1 MSTTSS
7 SRAGVARSL
16 RIGITIG
23 LQHEAE
29 SLWVNGIKQNALYL
43 MRVFQHSPLR
53 HRVTLVNTTSVA
65 ITPKLPWDIERY
77 PVSRF
82 EDVKDDLDVLIELG
96 GQINAGQTD
105 YLKARGTRLISY
117 CCGPEY
123 VQMTEAMIF
132 DRRMCD
138 AVFINQRYD
147 EVWVIPQVVETS
159 LHFFKTLRRC
169 PTREVPFVWDPMCI
183 EARTR
188 DLPNHGEY
196 RPARGPRR
204 LSVMEA
210 NIDVLKFCLYPM
222 LIAEAAYRLV
232 GDEISHLHVTNA
244 QHLALHRPEFIGIAQ
259 YLDIVRDHKASFVG
273 VFETP
278 RFLAEHTDIVVS
290 HQWGL
295 ALNYFYFDV
304 CWNGYPFVHN
314 AHLCRDLG
322 YYYAGQDVDEGA
334 RQLVQAIRYHD
345 RAWETY
351 QAHQRRRIGRFL
363 TTDAGI
369 VARYDELLLWPNG
382 AGDSH
387 GTADGPIGGTR

>member
-1 MSTTSS
+1 MTVLHAT
-7 SRAGVARSL
+7 RQEARGPRSL

-23 LQHEAE
+23 LHHEAE

-53 HRVTLVNTTSVA
+53 HQVVLVNTTSVP
-65 ITPKLPWDIERY
+65 ITAKLPWDLERY
-77 PVSRF
+77 PARRF
-82 EDVKDDLDVLIELG
+82 DDVKDSLDILIELG
-96 GQINAGQTD
+96 GQINAEQTG
-105 YLKARGTRLISY
+105 YIKARGTKLVSY
-117 CCGPEY
+117 CCGPEF
-123 VQMTEAMIF
+123 VQLTEAMIF
-132 DRRMCD
+132 GRRMSD
-138 AVFINQRYD
+138 SIFINQQYD

-159 LHFFKTLRRC
+159 LHFFKTLRRS
-169 PTREVPFVWDPMCI
+169 PAREVPFVWDPMCI

-196 RPARGPRR
+196 RPASGPRR

-222 LIAEAAYRLV
+222 LIAENAYRLV

-244 QHLALHRPEFIGIAQ
+244 EHLATRCPEFIGIAR
-259 YLDIVRDHKASFVG
+259 YLDLVRDGKASFVG
-273 VFETP
+273 HFETP

-314 AHLCRDLG
+314 AHLCRELG
-322 YYYAGQDVDEGA
+322 YYYPDNDVDEGA
-334 RQLVQAIRYHD
+334 RQLVRAIRDHD
-345 RAWETY
+345 ADWEGYRAL
-351 QAHQRRRIGRFL
+351 QRQVIARYL
-363 TTDAGI
+363 STNAEV
-369 VARYDELLLWPNG
+369 VARYDELMLRLDG
-382 AGDSH
+382 A
-387 GTADGPIGGTR
+387 

>member
-1 MSTTSS
+1 MTVLHAT
-7 SRAGVARSL
+7 RQEARGPRSL

-23 LQHEAE
+23 LHHEAE

-53 HRVTLVNTTSVA
+53 HQVVLVNTTSVP
-65 ITPKLPWDIERY
+65 ITAKLPWDLERY
-77 PVSRF
+77 PVRRF
-82 EDVKDDLDVLIELG
+82 DDVKDSLDILIELG
-96 GQINAGQTD
+96 GQINAEQTG
-105 YLKARGTRLISY
+105 YIKARGTKLVSY
-117 CCGPEY
+117 CCGPEF
-123 VQMTEAMIF
+123 VQLTEAMIF
-132 DRRMCD
+132 GRRMSD
-138 AVFINQRYD
+138 SIFINQQYD

-159 LHFFKTLRRC
+159 LHFFKTLRRS
-169 PTREVPFVWDPMCI
+169 PAREVPFVWDPMCI

-196 RPARGPRR
+196 RPASGPRR

-222 LIAEAAYRLV
+222 LIAENAYRLV

-244 QHLALHRPEFIGIAQ
+244 EHLATRCPEFIGIAR
-259 YLDIVRDHKASFVG
+259 YLDLVRDGKASFVG
-273 VFETP
+273 HFETP

-314 AHLCRDLG
+314 AHLCHELG
-322 YYYAGQDVDEGA
+322 YYYPDNDVDEGA
-334 RQLVQAIRYHD
+334 RQLVRAIRDHD
-345 RAWETY
+345 ADWEGYRAR
-351 QAHQRRRIGRFL
+351 QRQVIARYL
-363 TTDAGI
+363 STNAEV
-369 VARYDELLLWPNG
+369 VARYDELMLRLDG
-382 AGDSH
+382 A
-387 GTADGPIGGTR
+387 

>member
-1 MSTTSS
+1 MNTTTSPHRGS
-7 SRAGVARSL
+7 MRGSL
-16 RIGITIG
+16 RIGVTIG
-23 LQHEAE
+23 LQDEAE

-53 HRVTLVNTTSVA
+53 HRVMLVNTTSVA
-65 ITPKLPWDIERY
+65 ITSKLPWDLERY
-77 PVSRF
+77 PVRHF

-96 GQINAGQTD
+96 GQINADQTD
-105 YLKARGTRLISY
+105 YLKARGTRLVSY

-123 VQMTEAMIF
+123 VQMMEAMIF

-138 AVFINQRYD
+138 SVFINQRYD

-169 PTREVPFVWDPMCI
+169 PIREVPFVWDPMCI
-183 EARTR
+183 DARTR
-188 DLPNHGEY
+188 DLPNDGEY
-196 RPARGPRR
+196 RPASGPRR

-210 NIDVLKFCLYPM
+210 NIDVLKFCLYPI
-222 LIAEAAYRLV
+222 LIVENAYRAV
-232 GDEISHLHVTNA
+232 GQEIGHLHVTNA
-244 QHLALHRPEFIGIAQ
+244 QHLALHRPEFIGVAN
-259 YLDIVRDHKASFVG
+259 YLDIVRDRKASFVG
-273 VFETP
+273 LFETP

-304 CWNGYPFVHN
+304 CWKGYPFVHN

-334 RQLVQAIRYHD
+334 RQLVRAIRHHD
-345 RAWETY
+345 REWEEY
-351 QAHQRRRIGRFL
+351 RARQRRCIGRFL
-363 TTDAGI
+363 STDVQV
-369 VARYDELLLWPNG
+369 VARYDELLLQV
-382 AGDSH
+382 AGTECLMK
-387 GTADGPIGGTR
+387 GTS